1 MGSIRRADQVVSM
14 RKLSG
19 RARGHLAVSLMS
31 ACFLPLAQGFAA
43 EEERLAVVVGANV
56 GATEDEPLRY
66 AESDARRFRDLLVE
80 LGDVRSD
87 RALLVLGGSPEDVL
101 RGLTEVRGR
110 AAEISRSGHRV
121 LLFFYYSGH
130 GDDDGLHLPRGTLPI
145 SQLRTELLQ
154 IPADLRITLLD
165 ACRSLGR
172 AKGVQ
177 RGAAFALT
185 ATPDSPRGTVELRA
199 SSAGEAAQ
207 ESEEYAGAVF
217 THFLI
222 SGLRG
227 GADADQDGR
236 VTLTELYSYAY
247 RRTVL
252 RTSTGPALQH
262 PAFAAELAGTGE
274 VILTRPARAS
284 ATLEVPSGADRYLI
298 FSIPSAAVVGE
309 MLGGEISQLAV
320 PPGRFLVARRSGS
333 NTAVATADLTWGG
346 RRKLTES
353 DFQPIP
359 REELVLRGGTL
370 ELRTR
375 RIEPRVGVE
384 FAPGSAQSVAA
395 RAGAALSWSLGS
407 FELEL
412 DAAYVGGNANTTG
425 FNGTEQAVTGGPGLA
440 WHTYLGRW
448 TMAMGVGVEL
458 RYSWQHLTR
467 PDPTRTAQAGFPT
480 FQNNSYGALG
490 PRAGLRFSLPL
501 GNHLSATLGASA
513 AGLFHREQASLGGNQ
528 VVFRPILFATGGLG
542 YAF

>member
-1 MGSIRRADQVVSM
+1 MGSTRRAGQVVSM
-14 RKLSG
+14 RKLSC
-19 RARGHLAVSLMS
+19 RARWHVTVSLVG
-31 ACFLPLAQGFAA
+31 ACLFPLGQGFGA

-66 AESDARRFRDLLVE
+66 AESDAQRFRDLLLE

-101 RGLTEVRGR
+101 RSLTEVRGR
-110 AAEISRSGHRV
+110 AAEISRSGRRV

-145 SQLRTELLQ
+145 AQLRAELLQ
-154 IPADLRITLLD
+154 IPADLRVTFLD

-185 ATPDSPRGTVELRA
+185 ATPDSPRGAVELRA

-207 ESEEYAGAVF
+207 ESEEYAG
-217 THFLI
+217 
-222 SGLRG
+222 
-227 GADADQDGR
+227 
-236 VTLTELYSYAY
+236 
-247 RRTVL
+247 
-252 RTSTGPALQH
+252 
-262 PAFAAELAGTGE
+262 ELAGTGE

-284 ATLEVPSGADRYLI
+284 ATLEVPPGADRYLV

-320 PPGRFLVARRSGS
+320 PPGRFLVARRSGA

-346 RRKLTES
+346 RRKLTDS

-359 REELVLRGGTL
+359 REELVLRGGRL
-370 ELRTR
+370 EVRTR
-375 RIEPRVGVE
+375 RIEPRAGVE

-395 RAGAALSWSLGS
+395 RAGAALSWALGS
-407 FELEL
+407 FDLELE
-412 DAAYVGGNANTTG
+412 AAYVGGNANTTG
-425 FNGTEQAVTGGPGLA
+425 FNGTEQSVTGGPGLA

-448 TMAMGVGVEL
+448 TMAIAVGLEL
-458 RYSWQHLTR
+458 RYSWQHLKR
-467 PDPTRTAQAGFPT
+467 PDSTRTAQAGFPT
-480 FQNNSYGALG
+480 FQNSSFGSLG

-513 AGLFHREQASLGGNQ
+513 AGLFHREQASLGGNH

>member
-1 MGSIRRADQVVSM
+1 MRTLSRRT
-14 RKLSG
+14 RWNF
-19 RARGHLAVSLMS
+19 AVGLVS
-31 ACFLPLAQGFAA
+31 ACLLPLGRGLAA

-66 AESDARRFRDLLVE
+66 AESDARRFRDLLLE
-80 LGDVRSD
+80 LADVRSD
-87 RALLVLGGSPEDVL
+87 RALLVLGGGPEDIL
-101 RGLTEVRGR
+101 RALTEVRGR
-110 AAEISRSGHRV
+110 AAEISRSGRRV

-130 GDDDGLHLPRGTLPI
+130 GDDDGLHLPRGALPI
-145 SQLRTELLQ
+145 SQLRAELLQ
-154 IPADLRITLLD
+154 VPADLRVTFLD

-172 AKGVQ
+172 PKGVQ

-185 ATPDSPRGTVELRA
+185 ATPDSPRGAVELRA

-227 GADADQDGR
+227 GADADHDGR

-252 RTSTGPALQH
+252 RSGTGAVLQH

-274 VILTRPARAS
+274 VILTRPERAS
-284 ATLEVPSGADRYLI
+284 ATLEVPSGADRYLV

-309 MLGGEISQLAV
+309 MLGGETSQLAV

-333 NTAVATADLTWGG
+333 NTAVATADLSWGG
-346 RRKLTES
+346 RKKLAES

-359 REELVLRGGTL
+359 REELVLRGGRL
-370 ELRTR
+370 EVRTR
-375 RIEPRVGVE
+375 RIEPRVGIEV
-384 FAPGSAQSVAA
+384 APGSAQSLAA
-395 RAGAALSWSLGS
+395 RAGMGLSWTLDSFD
-407 FELEL
+407 FEL
-412 DAAYVGGNANTTG
+412 DVAYVGGNANTTG
-425 FNGTEQAVTGGPGLA
+425 FSGSEQAVTGGPGVA
-440 WHTYLGRW
+440 WRTYLGRW
-448 TMAMGVGVEL
+448 TVATGLGLEL
-458 RYSWQHLTR
+458 RYSWQHLLR
-467 PDPTRTAQAGFPT
+467 PDATRSADAGFAT
-480 FQNNSYGALG
+480 FENKSYASLG
-490 PRAGLRFSLPL
+490 PRAGLHSALAL
-501 GNHLSATLGASA
+501 GNHLSLGLGVSA

-528 VVFRPILFATGGLG
+528 VVFRPIFFATGGLG